1 MYLESVVKGPLTKRS
16 VGGQRKLRMKG
27 CLKGTS
33 NQRQVA
39 HKGEGTLQED
49 LLDAKKYSEIGHRQ
63 TSYKCPLN
71 GTKKRNKAEDPKVCW
86 SKRAFT

>member
-49 LLDAKKYSEIGHRQ
+49 LLDAKNIVNLDIDKLA
-63 TSYKCPLN
+63 TS
-71 GTKKRNKAEDPKVCW
+71 VH
-86 SKRAFT
+86 